1 MGSLLNFDK
10 LLEDAVD
17 EGVHNGHGLRGYAN
31 VHMYLLQYLE
41 HIDLLHKV
49 RKTTRNNGA
58 HPRRSR
64 RPLEVAKAIGVEGN

>member
-41 HIDLLHKV
+41 HIDLVCLH
-49 RKTTRNNGA
+49 TLF
-58 HPRRSR
+58 HS
-64 RPLEVAKAIGVEGN
+64 L

>member
-31 VHMYLLQYLE
+31 VHTYLLQYLE
-41 HIDLLHKV
+41 HIDLVRLH
-49 RKTTRNNGA
+49 TLF
-58 HPRRSR
+58 HS
-64 RPLEVAKAIGVEGN
+64 L